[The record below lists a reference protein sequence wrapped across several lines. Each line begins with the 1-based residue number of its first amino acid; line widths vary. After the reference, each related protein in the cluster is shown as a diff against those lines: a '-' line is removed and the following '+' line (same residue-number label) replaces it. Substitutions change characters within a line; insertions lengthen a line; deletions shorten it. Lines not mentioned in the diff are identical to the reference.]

1 VTIMILLNSPTTKK
15 TFKLNCT
22 FIKPRLNS
30 WGFLFIVFQPFSFLL
45 LLMKRIGVFTS
56 GGDSPGMNACIRASV
71 RTAISMD
78 ILPFGIKEGYNGMI
92 GNQIFQ
98 MEASSVANIIQY
110 GGTILK
116 SSRSEAFFTKEG
128 RAVAAEN
135 LKKHNIDGLV
145 CIGGNGSYKGAELLE
160 QEHGIPTIGCP
171 GTIDNDLYGTDYT
184 IGFDTAVNTAVEAID
199 KIRDTADSHNRVFF
213 VEVMGRHSG
222 HIALRA
228 GIAGGAEGVFIPEKK
243 HEIETIIEFFAKK
256 KRKKAFSI
264 FVVAEGDEEGRAFEI
279 AKKFQSHFPETDTRV
294 SVLGHI
300 QRGGS
305 PSVND
310 RLLATRLGAAAVMGL
325 SEGHKNM
332 AAGIVDNLVV
342 LTPFEDAY
350 TKTKGVP
357 MDLWAIN
364 QLISR

>member
-1 VTIMILLNSPTTKK
+1 M
-15 TFKLNCT
+15 
-22 FIKPRLNS
+22 FIALQA
-30 WGFLFIVFQPFSFLL
+30 FCFLL
-45 LLMKRIGVFTS
+45 LLMKRIAVFTS
-56 GGDSPGMNACIRASV
+56 GGDSPGMNACIRAVV
-71 RTAISMD
+71 RTAIAMD
-78 ILPFGIKEGYNGMI
+78 KIPFGIKEGYNGMI
-92 GNQIFQ
+92 ANHIFQ
-98 MEASSVANIIQY
+98 MDAASVANIVQY

-116 SSRSEAFFTKEG
+116 SSRSEAFFTPEG
-128 RAVAAEN
+128 RAIAAAN
-135 LKKHNIDGLV
+135 LKKHQIEGLV
-145 CIGGNGSYKGAELLE
+145 CIGGNGSYQGAELLE
-160 QEHGIPTIGCP
+160 KEHGIPTIGCP

-184 IGFDTAVNTAVEAID
+184 IGFDTAVNTAVDAID

-228 GIAGGAEGVFIPEKK
+228 GIAGGAEGIFIPEKQ
-243 HEIETIIEFFAKK
+243 HEMETIIEHFAQKR
-256 KRKKAFSI
+256 RKKAFSI
-264 FVVAEGDEEGRAFEI
+264 FVVAEGEEEGRAFDI
-279 AKKFQSHFPETDTRV
+279 AKKFQDHFPDSDTRV

-310 RLLATRLGAAAVMGL
+310 RILATRLGAAAVMGL
-325 SEGHKNM
+325 NEGHKNM

-342 LTPFEDAY
+342 LTPFSEAY

-364 QLISR
+364 QLISK